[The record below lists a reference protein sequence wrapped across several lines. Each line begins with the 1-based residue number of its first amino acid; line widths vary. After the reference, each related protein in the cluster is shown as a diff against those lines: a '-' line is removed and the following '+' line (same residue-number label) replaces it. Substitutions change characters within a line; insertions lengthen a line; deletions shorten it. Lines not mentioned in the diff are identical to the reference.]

1 MATNVPSPY
10 ISRNPGDMITAGDW
24 NNMQVD
30 VKEDIASQ
38 IQTAIGNIQSVPH
51 ADNADKLGGQTPQ
64 QLTQSIL
71 DQAKEILP
79 KRTGYLR
86 SFNRLL
92 VGKEK
97 IIKHGL
103 KAMPLCDVYELDYFP
118 AICIDEENQLTPQWV
133 NLFLYHTSE
142 GTIKATVPGATAGTT
157 VKVTAVI
164 EPSDQTPFR
173 VPFADMLAYY
183 NVEITDTKS
192 LDDLVTDFWTAFWG
206 DPNDKFEFDQFGQS
220 PWFKKCCDDSRSVK
234 ELKDR
239 GDWDDLWLKLVPRK
253 TVNQPTTITQTQEQL
268 CSSKPPLPPP
278 ADWGY
283 FFDGTQAPTQIQVA
297 HHDFDQTGIKLVSEP
312 FFPKNFLSDDQKINP
327 FSRPANYK
335 CDLKVM
341 VLLKV

>member
-24 NNMQVD
+24 NTMQVD
-30 VKEDIASQ
+30 VKNDIASQ
-38 IQTAIGNIQSVPH
+38 IQTAVGNIQSVPH
-51 ADNADKLGGQTPQ
+51 ADNADKLGGQTPD

-71 DQAKEILP
+71 KQAEEILP

-92 VGKEK
+92 VGQEK

-118 AICIDEENQLTPQWV
+118 AICSDEENQLTPQWV

-142 GTIKATVPGATAGTT
+142 RTIKVTLPGTTPGTT

-164 EPSDQTPFR
+164 EPSDQIPFR

-183 NVEITDTKS
+183 QVEITDTKS
-192 LDDLVTDFWTAFWG
+192 LDDLVNDFWKAFWD
-206 DPNDKFEFDQFGQS
+206 DPLARFDDDQFGHS
-220 PWFKKCCDDSRSVK
+220 PWFKKCCDDSRNVK

-239 GDWDDLWLKLVPRK
+239 GDWDDLWLKMVPRK
-253 TVNQPTTITQTQEQL
+253 TINLPATAIQNVTGTVTCATAPRPPEQL
-268 CSSKPPLPPP
+268 DPS
-278 ADWGY
+278 AY
-283 FFDGTQAPTQIQVA
+283 FDGTPAPTQIQVA
-297 HHDFDQTGIKLVSEP
+297 HHNFDQIGIKLVSEP
-312 FFPKNFLSDDQKINP
+312 TYPSKFLNDTVFAK
-327 FSRPANYK
+327 PANFK
-335 CDLKVM
+335 CDFKVM

>member
-51 ADNADKLGGQTPQ
+51 ADNADKLGGQTPD

-71 DQAKEILP
+71 KQAEEILP

-92 VGKEK
+92 IGKEK

-118 AICIDEENQLTPQWV
+118 AICSDEENQLAAQWV

-142 GTIKATVPGATAGTT
+142 RTIKYTPPAPAN
-157 VKVTAVI
+157 KVTAVI
-164 EPSDQTPFR
+164 EASDQIPFR
-173 VPFADMLAYY
+173 VPFADMLTYY

-192 LDDLVTDFWTAFWG
+192 LDDLVNDFWTAFWG
-206 DPNDKFEFDQFGQS
+206 DPNDKFDPDQIGHS
-220 PWFKKCCDDSRSVK
+220 PWFKKCCDDSRNVK

-239 GDWDDLWLKLVPRK
+239 GDWDDLWLKMVPRK
-253 TVNQPTTITQTQEQL
+253 TLNLPTPITQTAEQK
-268 CSSKPPLPPP
+268 CANKPAPPP
-278 ADWGY
+278 ASDTSS
-283 FFDGTQAPTQIQVA
+283 FFDGTPAPTQIQVA
-297 HHDFDQTGIKLVSEP
+297 HHDFDQIGIKLISEP
-312 FFPKNFLSDDQKINP
+312 FYPANFLSDNS
-327 FSRPANYK
+327 FSKPDNYK